1 MKVYSLQS
9 KTVFEDIWDEFI
21 LQRLIL
27 WWEIE
32 SWFL

>member
-27 WWEIE
+27 
-32 SWFL
+32 